1 MRVIIYDDGKGR
13 LAPLTDL
20 RPVFSVRTGALTT
33 LMRIEEMLP
42 GESEISGLFVPEHL
56 KPIVEDAYT
65 FPINELPDGID
76 SLLLINGR
84 CPIPPKEIA
93 TAPVGTIL
101 VERIS
106 DDDEEAAVV
115 FARVKPDHA
124 KRILAGEL
132 PTDGVTYTDQRLLM
146 RRPWDIRRFRD
157 HAINHDLAHLS
168 QIPGSELPYGVIQ
181 RGPHPAV
188 VRSGAD
194 VWPGVTLDT
203 TLGPIVIAAGVKIR
217 PSAVI
222 VGPAFIGEDSTIM
235 DRAHIKAHTAIGP
248 RCKVGGEV
256 GGTIFQGLS
265 NKSHEGHLGDSWV
278 GEWVNFGA
286 GTNNSNL
293 LNTYAEVIAKAS
305 PGGSNERTGQTF
317 LGTIVGDHVK
327 FAISTRIMTGAV
339 VHLGAMFAASTPVVG
354 CIDRFTWATDSGST
368 AFRLPRFIDTA
379 KTVMARRG
387 IEPSDAYLSR
397 LKELHESASGANAS

>member
-1 MRVIIYDDGKGR
+1 MRVIIYDDGKGK

-93 TAPVGTIL
+93 TTKVGTIL
-101 VERIS
+101 VEKLS
-106 DDDEEAAVV
+106 EKDEEASVV
-115 FARVKPDHA
+115 FARVKPEQA
-124 KRILAGEL
+124 KKILAGEI
-132 PTDGVTYTDQRLLM
+132 PTKGVTYTDTQLLL

-157 HAINHDLAHLS
+157 QAINHDLAHLS
-168 QIPGSELPYGVIQ
+168 QIPGAELPYGVIQ
-181 RGPHPAV
+181 RGSHPAV

-203 TLGPIVIAAGVKIR
+203 TQGPIVIAAGAKIR
-217 PSAVI
+217 PSVVI
-222 VGPAFIGEDSTIM
+222 VGPTFIGEDSTIM
-235 DRAHIKAHTAIGP
+235 DRAHIKGHTAIGP
-248 RCKVGGEV
+248 RCKIGGEV
-256 GGTIFQGLS
+256 GGTIFQGFS
-265 NKSHEGHLGDSWV
+265 NKSHEGHLGDSWI

-293 LNTYAEVIAKAS
+293 LNTYAEVIAKATVR
-305 PGGSNERTGQTF
+305 GSNERTGQTF

-339 VHLGAMFAASTPVVG
+339 VHLGAMLAATAPVVG
-354 CIDRFTWATDSGST
+354 CVGRFTWATDSGST
-368 AFRLPRFIDTA
+368 AFRLPRFLDTA

-387 IEPSDAYLSR
+387 IEPSDAYMKR
-397 LKELHESASGANAS
+397 IKQLHEEASGANGS